1 MVFGFKSGLG
11 GEGGDFVPPLRGA
24 AAAAK
29 GDGEGEG
36 GGGGMILKVK
46 YSPSY
51 STKYFDVENLPPV
64 NVFQQVGTYC
74 NVSQQVPTDSNG
86 FQRVSTG
93 PNGLWRVPT
102 GWSCT

>member
-1 MVFGFKSGLG
+1 MFLDVSRFFSLKNDKDTVENQINYLFPPPG
-11 GEGGDFVPPLRGA
+11 GGGG
-24 AAAAK
+24 
-29 GDGEGEG
+29 GEG

-51 STKYFDVENLPPV
+51 YTKYFDVGNLPPV
-64 NVFQQVGTYC
+64 NVF
-74 NVSQQVPTDSNG
+74 QQVPTDSNG

-93 PNGLWRVPT
+93 PNGFWRVST